1 MPSSHNFSAAVL
13 AQPYIFTT
21 FGVVALQDSV
31 PHRIRAHKGGKMTSP
46 APAPILLAIRAGLRC
61 SSRPICPPSCLLLL
75 LPLAPDTLAATAA
88 VRRRIPSLRPPP
100 HMTHYA
106 ESSGGGRARSR
117 LQGGRSTRIHSI
129 DFDPV
134 GELSGFPLI
143 VCPECGL
150 DRVVEGRTKKE
161 GENQGRLYFKCARN
175 TVSIQSVCFVPE
187 I

>member
-1 MPSSHNFSAAVL
+1 MLSWRSRTACHVGSAHAKGQNDLTCPWPHPLSYTGRSEVLQPAHLPSLLSPSSSSLGSGH
-13 AQPYIFTT
+13 T
-21 FGVVALQDSV
+21 
-31 PHRIRAHKGGKMTSP
+31 RR
-46 APAPILLAIRAGLRC
+46 RRC
-61 SSRPICPPSCLLLL
+61 
-75 LPLAPDTLAATAA
+75 
-88 VRRRIPSLRPPP
+88 RIPSLRPPP
-100 HMTHYA
+100 HMSHYA

-175 TVSIQSVCFVPE
+175 TVSIQSVCFVPK

>member
-1 MPSSHNFSAAVL
+1 
-13 AQPYIFTT
+13 
-21 FGVVALQDSV
+21 
-31 PHRIRAHKGGKMTSP
+31 
-46 APAPILLAIRAGLRC
+46 
-61 SSRPICPPSCLLLL
+61 
-75 LPLAPDTLAATAA
+75 
-88 VRRRIPSLRPPP
+88 
-100 HMTHYA
+100 MTHYA

-143 VCPECGL
+143 VYPECGL

-175 TVSIQSVCFVPE
+175 TYSKVCGYYRFEKQYFQKLKDDGVIVVRPSNWA
-187 I
+187 